1 MQINNSSRKDSTMS
15 KTHDADAARFAE
27 IDGVITTPENK
38 ARLQAAQTA
47 TQVRDIAGSLGIDT
61 SEGSRDMGKFIY
73 LLRKI
78 GVDFVGLAR
87 DEAAARRA
95 KRAEAAEE
103 LTCRAGGLPRVRLW
117 SAAVESG
124 EDAESTGAFAVVDA
138 AGAVVWYGSF
148 HPDYER
154 IRQAGDLV
162 SAEQSAAD
170 KAVYVA
176 YRARQAVGVG
186 EVGLVVTTTC
196 PELDVHS
203 LRLSGARL
211 GVAVEVV
218 VDDENLVAVH
228 AAEMPGWRGL
238 KDVPDEE
245 LAGLVEA
252 VDTTSDTGDAADDAE
267 GIIDAFDDVYASQEA
282 GDE

>member
-1 MQINNSSRKDSTMS
+1 MGVKRTTSPADS
-15 KTHDADAARFAE
+15 ARFDE
-27 IDGVITTPENK
+27 ITALITAPEVRM
-38 ARLQAAQTA
+38 RLQGAATTDQI
-47 TQVRDIAGSLGIDT
+47 REIAGELGVDPQ
-61 SEGSRDMGKFIY
+61 GRDMGKFISV
-73 LLRKI
+73 LKLI
-78 GVDFVGLAR
+78 GVDVIAMIH

-95 KRAEAAEE
+95 KLALVASDLDA
-103 LTCRAGGLPRVRLW
+103 RAGCLPQVRLI

-124 EDAESTGAFAVVDA
+124 EDEASTGAFAVVA
-138 AGAVVWYGSF
+138 ASGVVVWYGGF

-154 IRQAGDLV
+154 VRTPGDLV

-176 YRARQAVGVG
+176 YKARQAAGVD

-203 LRLSGARL
+203 LRISGARL
-211 GVAVEVV
+211 GVAVGVV
-218 VDDENLVAVH
+218 VDDEDLVAVH

-252 VDTTSDTGDAADDAE
+252 AGGPGDFADDADYIIGGFDSVYEAQE
-267 GIIDAFDDVYASQEA
+267 GGDDDVNTFRAG
-282 GDE
+282 GDEACE

>member
-1 MQINNSSRKDSTMS
+1 MS
-15 KTHDADAARFAE
+15 AKRTTSPADAARFEQIKAQ
-27 IDGVITTPENK
+27 ITAPENK
-38 ARLQAAQTA
+38 ARLQGA
-47 TQVRDIAGSLGIDT
+47 TTTDQIREIAGSLGIDQQ
-61 SEGSRDMGKFIY
+61 GRDMGKFIS
-73 LLRKI
+73 LLKLI
-78 GVDFVGLAR
+78 GVDFLTMAR

-95 KRAEAAEE
+95 QLAGIADDLHA
-103 LTCRAGGLPRVRLW
+103 RAGGLPQVRLW

-124 EDAESTGAFAVVDA
+124 AGAESTGAFAVVDA

-176 YRARQAVGVG
+176 YRARQAAGVE

-238 KDVPDEE
+238 KDVPGEE

-252 VDTTSDTGDAADDAE
+252 VDTTSDTGDAADDAD

>member
-1 MQINNSSRKDSTMS
+1 MNVKRKTSP
-15 KTHDADAARFAE
+15 ADAARFE
-27 IDGVITTPENK
+27 QIKGWITTPEVRL
-38 ARLQAAQTA
+38 RLQGAATTDQIRA
-47 TQVRDIAGSLGIDT
+47 IAAELGIE
-61 SEGSRDMGKFIY
+61 SQGRDMGKFIS
-73 LLRKI
+73 LIRLI
-78 GVDFVGLAR
+78 GVDFVGMAR
-87 DEAAARRA
+87 DEAAARRVKLGLVA
-95 KRAEAAEE
+95 SQLDA
-103 LTCRAGGLPRVRLW
+103 RAGGLPRVRLW

-124 EDAESTGAFAVVDA
+124 ENEASTGAFAVVDA

-154 IRQAGDLV
+154 IRRAGDLV

-170 KAVYVA
+170 RAVYVA
-176 YRARQAVGVG
+176 YRARQAAGVD

-196 PELDVHS
+196 PELDVGA
-203 LRLSGARL
+203 LRISGARL

-238 KDVPDEE
+238 KDAPDEE
-245 LAGLVEA
+245 LTGLVEA
-252 VDTTSDTGDAADDAE
+252 VDTTSDTGDAADDADD
-267 GIIDAFDDVYASQEA
+267 IIDAFDDVYASQEA

>member
-1 MQINNSSRKDSTMS
+1 MTRTTSLADS
-15 KTHDADAARFAE
+15 ARFDE
-27 IDGVITTPENK
+27 IKRWITAPEVRI
-38 ARLQAAQTA
+38 RLQGAATTDEIRA
-47 TQVRDIAGSLGIDT
+47 IAGELGIADQ
-61 SEGSRDMGKFIY
+61 GRDMGKFIS
-73 LLRKI
+73 LLKLI
-78 GVDFVGLAR
+78 GVDFVAMIH

-95 KRAEAAEE
+95 KLALVASDLDA
-103 LTCRAGGLPRVRLW
+103 RAGSLPRVGLW

-124 EDAESTGAFAVVDA
+124 EEEASTGAFAVVDA
-138 AGAVVWYGSF
+138 TGAVVWYGGF

-154 IRQAGDLV
+154 IRQAGDVV

-176 YRARQAVGVG
+176 YRARQAAGVD

-196 PELDVHS
+196 PELDVGA
-203 LRLSGARL
+203 LRMSGARL

-218 VDDENLVAVH
+218 VDEENLSAVH
-228 AAEMPGWRGL
+228 IADMPGWRGL

-252 VDTTSDTGDAADDAE
+252 VDTTSDTGDAAE
-267 GIIDAFDDVYASQEA
+267 GADYIIDGIDSVYESEEG